1 MDEPEDVDMTSS
13 TVLHAQNRER
23 QDAAMD
29 MDHPQTE
36 QTLVAP
42 TSQTET
48 HTNEI
53 IESEDMDTTPD
64 STPSDHT
71 ANEQSQAEMVSPAS
85 PSPPADTNE
94 IQNGEA
100 LPDTTNTL
108 PGEIVQGNGEIA
120 PPAIPPLNTD
130 PAVVIEERPPE
141 SPAREGTPGE
151 DRDDDDSS
159 EEEDHGQGWRE
170 IIEDTSTPDEQE
182 LKEIE
187 EVPEHSALERE
198 LYPFLFAVR
207 TCMV

>member
-1 MDEPEDVDMTSS
+1 MTSS
-13 TVLHAQNRER
+13 TVLHAQNHER

-48 HTNEI
+48 LTDETL
-53 IESEDMDTTPD
+53 ESEDMDTTPD
-64 STPSDHT
+64 STPSDDT
-71 ANEQSQAEMVSPAS
+71 ANEQSQAEIVSPAS
-85 PSPPADTNE
+85 RSPPADTNE

-100 LPDTTNTL
+100 PPNTTNTQT
-108 PGEIVQGNGEIA
+108 GEIVQGNGEIA
-120 PPAIPPLNTD
+120 PPAVPPLNTD
-130 PAVVIEERPPE
+130 PAVVIEERPPG

-159 EEEDHGQGWRE
+159 EEEDHGQRWRE

-198 LYPFLFAVR
+198 LYPFLLRYESA
-207 TCMV
+207 